1 MIGDAHTVPTKV
13 HGKSGSVR
21 IRMIPAPR
29 GTGIVAA
36 PASKKVIQF
45 AGIGDVYT
53 CSSGCTRT
61 RGNFV
66 KATYYC
72 LENTYKYSTPDW
84 NGKPEEVAHPFD
96 EHIEFLNRKPEEK

>member
-1 MIGDAHTVPTKV
+1 MGNLVPIRRGYWGNMIGNAHTVPGKV
-13 HGKSGSVR
+13 HGKCGSVR
-21 IRMIPAPR
+21 VRMIPAPR

-53 CSSGCTRT
+53 SSSGCTRT

-72 LENTYKYSTPDW
+72 LEATYKYFTPDW
-84 NGKPEEVAHPFD
+84 FGQPE
-96 EHIEFLNRKPEEK
+96 

>member
-1 MIGDAHTVPTKV
+1 MIGDAHTVPCKV

-45 AGIGDVYT
+45 SGIGDVYT
-53 CSSGCTRT
+53 SSSGCTRT

-84 NGKPEEVAHPFD
+84 WGAPALKQHPYD
-96 EHIEFLNRKPEEK
+96 EHQEFLSTP